1 MKNQNKT
8 RRLTVSS
15 IYQPR
20 TSIEDKN
27 VPMINLIGLWVENA
41 GFKIGDKVSVD
52 VEPNR
57 ILVNRIEPVIIQEA
71 APGNKKRKR

>member
-41 GFKIGDKVSVD
+41 GFKIGDKVTVD

-57 ILVNRIEPVIIQEA
+57 ILVNRIEPEILPQAITD
-71 APGNKKRKR
+71 NKKRIK

>member
-20 TSIEDKN
+20 TCIEDKN

-41 GFKIGDKVSVD
+41 GFKIGDKIAVD
-52 VEPNR
+52 VEQNR
-57 ILVNRIEPVIIQEA
+57 LLINRIEPEIVQEVVT
-71 APGNKKRKR
+71 GKKKRSK